1 LRVPPRLVVIVAL
14 DDIPTRA
21 KLIAAL
27 EADLEDAELEE
38 ERRAHASSSEQRG
51 FPDTVAG
58 GVTVVYVVK
67 GLDAVMRGA
76 VEKRENGC
84 VGQGTVTLEDES
96 TST

>member
-1 LRVPPRLVVIVAL
+1 
-14 DDIPTRA
+14 
-21 KLIAAL
+21 
-27 EADLEDAELEE
+27 
-38 ERRAHASSSEQRG
+38 
-51 FPDTVAG
+51 VAG